1 MKKYQTQAAMADY
14 AHAVQGV
21 QPQTAAFELL
31 ARVHIKET
39 NTMALSTLSGDEQ
52 SVVLDLLRNTLEPQL
67 VIYFSSASKELRA
80 LLTPAAQQ
88 QLRADYEEATALC
101 LKAGM
106 RDCKELREATVIQWG
121 RKGLSAADLSTLA
134 KLGEVLPALKTL
146 DLAEPN
152 GSADPD
158 GVQRLAEGLV
168 AGALPAVDT
177 LCILSMRVG
186 DAGASAIAA
195 ALDRGALPR
204 LKILQLMNAAIG
216 DAGLAAL
223 APALRRRPGL
233 EKLCLGANPFGDKG
247 LAALVAPPPPATGTP
262 PPPAGA
268 LKKLRELDLEDTQVN
283 DAGCAAL
290 AAALDSG
297 AMPALEKL
305 ELVHIRASDVA
316 KAAVYASTA
325 SILPTWQGLFGT
337 SGLHWCT

>member
-1 MKKYQTQAAMADY
+1 
-14 AHAVQGV
+14 
-21 QPQTAAFELL
+21 
-31 ARVHIKET
+31 
-39 NTMALSTLSGDEQ
+39 MALSALSGDEQ
-52 SVVLDLLRNTLEPQL
+52 GIILGQLRNTLEPRL
-67 VIYFSSASKELRA
+67 VMYFSSASKELRA
-80 LLTPAAQQ
+80 LLTPELQQ
-88 QLRADYEEATALC
+88 QLRADYEEAAALC
-101 LKAGM
+101 VKMGM
-106 RDCKELREATVIQWG
+106 QNCKELREARRIACIVLDDNECEE
-121 RKGLSAADLSTLA
+121 KSLSGADLSTLA
-134 KLGEVLPALKTL
+134 TLGSVLPALVRLCLGDPQGT
-146 DLAEPN
+146 A
-152 GSADPD
+152 GPD
-158 GVQRLAEGLV
+158 GVQRLADGLV
-168 AGALPAVDT
+168 AGSLPAVAHLT
-177 LCILSMRVG
+177 IGGMACGMHVG
-186 DAGASAIAA
+186 DAGAAAIAA
-195 ALDRGALPR
+195 ALDRGAVPR
-204 LKILQLMNAAIG
+204 LKGLALMNAAIG

-262 PPPAGA
+262 PAAAGA